1 MKTNRLIDN
10 RGEAGMLL
18 KGKEKDARSSTGVI
32 WNGISFEKMVIPAGG
47 AHVPTVIVGIY
58 ATLGRYDVRGL
69 NHYYGLS
76 HLHYLTTSTYR
87 RARLFDTD
95 RKSRAAGRFLRQR
108 RLRPAL
114 QPATPSFEI
123 APYSLASGLT
133 PSQGWTCQI
142 SEAYSL
148 MVRPEENFPPR
159 ATFRIALRSQP
170 STSR

>member
-1 MKTNRLIDN
+1 MLMKTHELIDN
-10 RGEAGMLL
+10 REEARMLL

-32 WNGISFEKMVIPAGG
+32 WDGISFEKMVIPAGG

-108 RLRPAL
+108 RLRPPL
-114 QPATPSFEI
+114 QKTKLSHCPQCI
-123 APYSLASGLT
+123 
-133 PSQGWTCQI
+133 
-142 SEAYSL
+142 
-148 MVRPEENFPPR
+148 
-159 ATFRIALRSQP
+159 
-170 STSR
+170 